1 MRERVAAD
9 AGDEWIVVVEG
20 FDGKIERIR
29 EESVYRAAKPTFPI
43 PAVNRVMKDGGEE
56 EA

>member
-1 MRERVAAD
+1 MAAG

-29 EESVYRAAKPTFPI
+29 EESVYRAAESAFPI
-43 PAVNRVMKDGGEE
+43 PAVNAMMQDGGEE